1 MPVPRQQ
8 VQAREPSIF
17 DKIKMGAFMGGAAGA
32 VMGMIFG
39 GMTIYQYGPGPSGYM
54 RTMGQYMMGSAATL
68 GLFMS
73 VGSVI
78 RSDDG
83 PHTPVEWQIA
93 FQNSQK
99 AQK

>member
-1 MPVPRQQ
+1 M
-8 VQAREPSIF
+8 QARELSLF
-17 DKIKMGAFMGGAAGA
+17 DKIKMGAFMGSTVGA

-54 RTMGQYMMGSAATL
+54 RTMGQYMLGSAATL

-78 RSDDG
+78 RSDA
-83 PHTPVEWQIA
+83 PQTPLEWQRHYRQA
-93 FQNSQK
+93 AVEKDWLSK
-99 AQK
+99 R